1 MKKKYALYEENYFHL
16 FNNRA
21 VTPSYFLGLPSF
33 TPPISDSTLFNPL
46 SYLFGSIYY
55 LYKGIWRKALILLAL
70 NTPTIF
76 QPLPIILPLTTPL
89 EIISSICLVVGCFI
103 LCMMIFLQ
111 YTEVIIGLI
120 ILLLPIFIYYCF
132 FSINQHISIIATIS
146 FWSTLTSLFI
156 FFLLRKKNKQLVLIL
171 LIGIIGWMAGISPQ
185 TLLWSFFTVLPYTLA
200 GIMSKYDVYRSKVLH
215 ETFYW

>member
-1 MKKKYALYEENYFHL
+1 MKKKHALYEENYFHL
-16 FNNRA
+16 FNNRV
-21 VTPSYFLGLPSF
+21 VTPSYSLGLPSF
-33 TPPISDSTLFNPL
+33 TPPIPDSTLFNPL
-46 SYLFGSIYY
+46 AYLFGSIYY
-55 LYKGIWRKALILLAL
+55 LYKDIWRKALILLAL
-70 NTPTIF
+70 NVPAIF
-76 QPLPIILPLTTPL
+76 QPLPIIQPLTTPL

-132 FSINQHISIIATIS
+132 LSTNQHISTIATIS

-156 FFLLRKKNKQLVLIL
+156 FFLLRKKSKQLVLIL
-171 LIGIIGWMAGISPQ
+171 LIGIIGWMVGISPQ

-200 GIMSKYDVYRSKVLH
+200 GIMGKYDVYRSKVLH